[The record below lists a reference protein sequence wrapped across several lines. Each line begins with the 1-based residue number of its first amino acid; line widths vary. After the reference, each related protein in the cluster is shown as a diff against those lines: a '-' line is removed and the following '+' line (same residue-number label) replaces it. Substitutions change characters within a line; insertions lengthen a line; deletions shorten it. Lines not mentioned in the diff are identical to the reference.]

1 MSNKKIAKILTKLL
15 KQEMRKQDMEELQKP
30 SLKYPKFEVG
40 ENVYYRPTKQR
51 SENQVHRGK
60 IARVVQDFMAQTQY
74 EIVAK
79 QPKHPN
85 KFYVHRLNAED
96 VFKIEE
102 VEGENKA

>member
-1 MSNKKIAKILTKLL
+1 M
-15 KQEMRKQDMEELQKP
+15 EMFKMKVDVDESARP
-30 SLKYPKFEVG
+30 APKYPKFEVG
-40 ENVYYRPTKQR
+40 EQVYYRPTKQR

-60 IARVVQDFMAQTQY
+60 IARIVQDFMTQTQY
-74 EIVAK
+74 KIVAK

-102 VEGENKA
+102 IEGENDETKV